1 MEVKRLPYSY
11 LLLLTIA
18 FLAAWVYLRTSKD
31 LSFTLAALTAVV
43 CFFWGFASAPWIVQL
58 PIVVFLMRLERFYK
72 PKEGRLS

>member
-18 FLAAWVYLRTSKD
+18 FLAARVYLRTTKD
-31 LSFTLAALTAVV
+31 LSFTLAALTSVV

-58 PIVVFLMRLERFYK
+58 FIILFLLRLERFYI
-72 PKEGRLS
+72 PKESRLG

>member
-1 MEVKRLPYSY
+1 MPYSY

-43 CFFWGFASAPWIVQL
+43 FFFWGFASAPWIVQL
-58 PIVVFLMRLERFYK
+58 IVILLLTRLERLYI
-72 PKEGRLS
+72 PKEGRLG